1 MSIIVPETKAIA
13 VYKRPRPKK
22 YREIENGSNIAVLIK
37 IYLAVLSLPIKT
49 GNIGTLTLAY
59 SSLFL
64 LQDTRNEE
72 EST

>member
-59 SSLFL
+59 SSLFFIARH
-64 LQDTRNEE
+64 QK
-72 EST
+72 